1 MKNLTLQ
8 NNLAVPASRAIMENP
23 RHRLISARVSPMVE
37 MARWIFELYN
47 IPYAEQA
54 HAPVIHIIAT
64 LKARGGFE
72 VPVVVT
78 PEGVW
83 RGAREF
89 LINIDAKSPP
99 THRLLGETDDERAE
113 NIAFIDKLFTLL
125 LKQVRRYVYFHLLPH
140 RSVLSPI
147 VVEGAPH
154 WEKFVVEKFYPL
166 WRRLMGKA
174 LDFSPNLIQDAP
186 GDIDRAFKVV
196 EERLADGRRFLSGDK
211 PGILDVVFSS
221 LAAPVVFPTEYG
233 AMLPA
238 IDDLPVELRGF
249 ISECRNR
256 RAGKVVLETYT
267 VARTES
273 QKLLRYKKRSIS
285 LLNLFFGRTMQVK
298 VAKLLV
304 RFAPRLVVGRF
315 AVVSRWN
322 DVQEALKRD
331 TEFLIAPINGPRI
344 EEINGPFVLGMDRG
358 EVLVREQ
365 RQMYAALST
374 IDLADIRARV
384 QKEAKFLLEAA
395 QKTRERKIEV
405 VNGYARLAAARTAI
419 SLFGV
424 SGPSEAEFMRVA
436 RWIFQHTF
444 LNIQGNEE
452 VRNKA
457 LSASKDLK
465 EWTLNEIARR
475 HSGLD
480 GKNDLMSALLARRG
494 EDAEALDNDG
504 VRRTL
509 MGMLVGAVDTTAT
522 AVAHCAAVL
531 LSDADLQ
538 KSALADV
545 NNPDKFVGWC
555 WEALRF
561 YPHNGLLLRHASA
574 GTKIVGKELRRDTT
588 VVLNTLGAM
597 HDSEAFSS
605 PHQMN
610 PERPL
615 KRYLHF
621 GGGLHPCAGRAVNA
635 VQVPELVRQLFLH
648 SASKPETPRF
658 DGPFIDE
665 LLVRL

>member
-1 MKNLTLQ
+1 MKNLTFQ
-8 NNLAVPASRAIMENP
+8 NNLAVPASPALMENP

-47 IPYAEQA
+47 IPYAEQS
-54 HAPVIHIIAT
+54 HAPVIHILAT
-64 LKARGGFE
+64 LKAGGGYE
-72 VPVVVT
+72 VPVVT
-78 PEGVW
+78 APEGVW

-89 LINIDAKSPP
+89 LINFDSKSPP
-99 THRLLGETDDERAE
+99 EHRLLGETADERAG
-113 NIAFIDKLFTLL
+113 NIAFIDKLFALL
-125 LKQVRRYVYFHLLPH
+125 LKQVRRYAYFHLLPH
-140 RSVLSPI
+140 QRVLSPI
-147 VVEGAPH
+147 VVEGAPR

-186 GDIDRAFKVV
+186 GDIDQAFKIV
-196 EERLADGRRFLSGDK
+196 EERLADGRRFLAGDK

-221 LAAPVVFPTEYG
+221 LAAPVVFPTQYG

-238 IDDLPVELRGF
+238 VDDLPVELRDF
-249 ISECRNR
+249 ISKCRSR
-256 RAGKVVLETYT
+256 RAGELVLETYA

-273 QKLLRYKKRSIS
+273 QKLLRYKKKNIS
-285 LLNLFFGRTMQVK
+285 LINLFFGRTMQVK

-304 RFAPRLVVGRF
+304 RFAPGLVVGRF

-322 DVQEALKRD
+322 DIQEVLKRD

-374 IDLADIRARV
+374 IDLTDIRTRV
-384 QKEAKFLLEAA
+384 QTEAKFLLEAA

-405 VNGYARLAAARTAI
+405 VNGYARLVAARTAI

-424 SGPSEAEFMRVA
+424 SGPSEAEYMRAA

-444 LNIQGNEE
+444 LNILGNKE

-465 EWTLNEIARR
+465 SWTLTEIARR
-475 HSGLD
+475 QSGLD
-480 GKNDLMSALLARRG
+480 GKNDLMSALLARRA
-494 EDAEALDNDG
+494 EDAEALDDDG

-522 AVAHCAAVL
+522 AVAHCVAVL
-531 LSDADLQ
+531 LSNADLQ

-561 YPHNGLLLRHASA
+561 YPHNAVLLRHAST

-597 HDSEAFSS
+597 HDSEAF
-605 PHQMN
+605 PTPRQMN

-635 VQVPELVRQLFLH
+635 VQVPELVRQLLLH
-648 SASKPETPRF
+648 GASEPGTPRF